1 MTGSYDEADIRNK
14 IIGLGDTSIRK
25 SYYPELQS
33 RMNELEHAYAK
44 QQALIDAIP
53 DTLLIIDR
61 GGNIVEC
68 HGWPER
74 MGGAE
79 TCRENIQL
87 GEILSERL
95 KELFMSLEEKALI
108 SRRVEEFKFSVHG
121 LEGDFYFEARA
132 AACGDDSVL
141 FIIRDITVK
150 RQMEEKMKYMGS
162 RDSMTGLYNRV
173 YFEDLMREM
182 EGRED
187 IPLGI
192 ILCDVDGLK
201 FVNDTLGFEAGDT
214 LLRTAGEI
222 ISGAVGI
229 DAVVARIGGDEFGVL
244 LVGESRDRM
253 HAICEK
259 IDRRVDENNNDNNN
273 IHLSLSSGCAHNGD
287 GTKNIHSLFLEADNA
302 MYRKKL
308 LHSDSVRS
316 SIVRTLSGALAAR
329 DFITEGHGERM
340 EVLAAC
346 IAGEIGLSEAK
357 INDIQLLAQFHDIG
371 KVGIPDSILFKPGRL
386 DSGEM
391 EIMRKHSE
399 IGHRIASSVPELAHI
414 AHLVLLH
421 HERWDGNGYPTGLKG
436 IEIPLECR
444 IIAIADAYDAMT
456 CDRPYRQAMP
466 VEDALEEMCRN
477 AGSQFDPELTEIFLK
492 SGCIRF
498 ECKMDA

>member
-1 MTGSYDEADIRNK
+1 MTGSYNEADIRNK

-33 RMNELEHAYAK
+33 RMNELEQSYAK

-108 SRRVEEFKFSVHG
+108 SRRVEEFEFSVHG

-132 AACGDDSVL
+132 AACGEDTVL
-141 FIIRDITVK
+141 FIIRDITAK

-182 EGRED
+182 EGRDD

-201 FVNDTLGFEAGDT
+201 FINDTLGFEAGDA

-222 ISGAVGI
+222 ISDALGI
-229 DAVVARIGGDEFGVL
+229 EAVVARIGGDEFGVL

-340 EVLAAC
+340 EVLAA
-346 IAGEIGLSEAK
+346 
-357 INDIQLLAQFHDIG
+357 
-371 KVGIPDSILFKPGRL
+371 
-386 DSGEM
+386 
-391 EIMRKHSE
+391 HS
-399 IGHRIASSVPELAHI
+399 R
-414 AHLVLLH
+414 
-421 HERWDGNGYPTGLKG
+421 GN
-436 IEIPLECR
+436 R
-444 IIAIADAYDAMT
+444 
-456 CDRPYRQAMP
+456 
-466 VEDALEEMCRN
+466 V
-477 AGSQFDPELTEIFLK
+477 
-492 SGCIRF
+492 IRGQ
-498 ECKMDA
+498 DQ